1 MKIICVTGAPGS
13 DVDKVADIFFAAGV
27 QPALPLR
34 QDPSFTLSGWH
45 EKVIAAAGGDKM
57 PAGAVKQPG
66 RFWEQF
72 ATNLFMENMQQPL
85 WAWGDTRSVWLLD
98 FWQQFEPNL
107 HFVLVYTSPQRALA
121 EALAAE
127 RELGVDTA
135 ALMATWAAHQKEILR
150 FYHRNPERAI
160 LVDAAECCAA
170 PGALIDA
177 CSARWH
183 LELALSTTPLPVLP
197 ASAPLVGYLA
207 EQLRLTH
214 PELQVLQQE
223 LESSLHALHSEQV
236 VRLPGP
242 DLFAAVDHYR
252 EVRTAAARTEA
263 LERELEAL
271 SGQIAGITNAARKLT
286 DEKAGFESTIFELKQ
301 KIAELEADVTNV
313 KSDNIKARGESD
325 QILLQ
330 MHRLQEEL
338 ERNVIESK
346 QLDEANSASKRTID
360 ELNKKVAQSEASVGT
375 LKKELDASKANKTA
389 EKEKSEALVALATA
403 QKELEAARQGIKQLE
418 IEQHSAMETRQENE
432 LLLVQLHQ
440 VQEELERHFLEH
452 KNAVKR
458 NVESVAT
465 LQRDLDT
472 TKANKTA
479 MEKERTDALSALA
492 TAKRTIDDL
501 SKKLV
506 QFETSVGTLKKEL
519 DVVKANKAAKEKEK
533 TDALAALA
541 TAKRTTDDLSKKA
554 TQFEL
559 SVATLKKELAEAKA
573 NKVVEKEKAE
583 ALSAL
588 ATARKELEAAR
599 QGTQRLE
606 TEQRNAREA
615 QQESE
620 LLLVQLHQVQE
631 ELEHYFFEHKS
642 AVKQNGELASRWQ
655 RMLERNPEYCDYRS
669 LELVNIDLPGQ
680 RTSWR
685 FTDLNAAG
693 QAYAELRFDTVIAGE
708 VAAIA
713 FADQNEGEVS
723 AMPNALDTLTTTQ
736 WMLLPKL
743 CSILD
748 DALQA
753 PVGGVAR
760 LDDTQRSAL
769 RAALDGLRESIDA
782 LPTAMR
788 FDRITLKREQV
799 NPDYEHLWLQLG
811 NLSLGDKR
819 WGDVDFRLSC
829 ANVRPGKFGAH
840 PKLEFPSETGAVLLE
855 GWFAESFDDFGDKLE
870 LRFALPEA
878 MDMSVWE
885 KLSQADQA
893 ILKTLVANLPLMLSR
908 LADGQVR
915 LSRPFTDW
923 QQLAGAVESILAA
936 RTVVAIPALA
946 PTAVPELPVSRHAGE
961 APELGMVQK
970 GFI

>member
-27 QPALPLR
+27 KPALPLR

-127 RELGVDTA
+127 REHGADTA
-135 ALMATWAAHQKEILR
+135 ALMAAWEAHQKEILR
-150 FYHRNPERAI
+150 FHHRNPERTI
-160 LVDAAECCAA
+160 LVDAAECGAA

-177 CSARWH
+177 CAARWH
-183 LELALSTTPLPVLP
+183 LELGLSAAPRTVLP
-197 ASAPLVGYLA
+197 APAPLVGYLA

-214 PELQVLQQE
+214 PELQALQQE
-223 LESSLHALHSEQV
+223 LESSLYALHPEQTA
-236 VRLPGP
+236 RLPGP
-242 DLFAAVDHYR
+242 DLFAAVDDYR
-252 EVRTAAARTEA
+252 EVRSAAARTDV
-263 LERELEAL
+263 LGREVDAL
-271 SGQIAGITNAARKLT
+271 SGQLTVMADTARKLA
-286 DEKAGFESTIFELKQ
+286 DEKSGVESTISELKQ
-301 KIAELEADVTNV
+301 KIAELEAEVTNV
-313 KSDNIKARGESD
+313 KSDNIEARGEND

-338 ERNVIESK
+338 ERNVIENR
-346 QLDEANSASKRTID
+346 QLDEANSASRRTID
-360 ELNKKVAQSEASVGT
+360 ELNKKVAQSEESVGT
-375 LKKELDASKANKTA
+375 LKKELDTAKANKTA
-389 EKEKSEALVALATA
+389 EKEKTEALAALATA
-403 QKELEAARQGIKQLE
+403 KTELEAARQGVKQLE
-418 IEQHSAMETRQENE
+418 IERHSAMETRQENE

-458 NVESVAT
+458 NAESVAT
-465 LQRDLDT
+465 LQKDLDA
-472 TKANKTA
+472 TKANKAAT
-479 MEKERTDALSALA
+479 EKEKTDALAALA
-492 TAKRTIDDL
+492 TAKRTTDDL

-519 DVVKANKAAKEKEK
+519 DVVKANKAVKEKEK

-554 TQFEL
+554 TQFEM
-559 SVATLKKELAEAKA
+559 SVGTLKKELAEAKA
-573 NKVVEKEKAE
+573 NKVAEKEKAE
-583 ALSAL
+583 ALAAL
-588 ATARKELEAAR
+588 ATVRKELEAAR
-599 QGTQRLE
+599 QSAQRLE

-631 ELEHYFFEHKS
+631 ELEHYFFEHKN
-642 AVKQNGELASRWQ
+642 AVKQNGELASQWQ

-693 QAYAELRFDTVIAGE
+693 QAYAELRFDAIIAGE

-713 FADQNEGEVS
+713 FADQGEGEVS
-723 AMPNALDTLTTTQ
+723 AMPNAMDTLTTAQ

-743 CSILD
+743 CNILN

-753 PVGGVAR
+753 PVGSVAR
-760 LDDTQRSAL
+760 LDETQRSAL
-769 RAALDGLRESIDA
+769 RTALDGLRESIDA
-782 LPTAMR
+782 LPPTMR

-799 NPDYEHLWLQLG
+799 NSDYEHLWLQLG
-811 NLSLGDKR
+811 NLSVGDRR

-840 PKLEFPSETGAVLLE
+840 PKLEFPSETGAALLE

-885 KLSQADQA
+885 KLSQADQT
-893 ILKTLVANLPLMLSR
+893 ILKILVANLPLMLSR

-936 RTVVAIPALA
+936 RTVVAMPTLA
-946 PTAVPELPVSRHAGE
+946 PTAVPDVPLSRHAGE
-961 APELGMVQK
+961 AHEMDMVRK

>member
-13 DVDKVADIFFAAGV
+13 DVDKVAEIFFAAGV

-34 QDPSFTLSGWH
+34 QDPSFTLAGWH

-127 RELGVDTA
+127 REHGADTA
-135 ALMATWAAHQKEILR
+135 ALMAAWEAHQKEILR
-150 FYHRNPERAI
+150 FYHRNPDRTI
-160 LVDAAECCAA
+160 LVDAAECSAA

-177 CSARWH
+177 CATRWH
-183 LELALSTTPLPVLP
+183 LELALSTAPRTVVP

-214 PELQVLQQE
+214 PELQALQQE
-223 LESSLHALHSEQV
+223 LESSLYALHPEQAV
-236 VRLPGP
+236 PRDVP
-242 DLFAAVDHYR
+242 DLFAAVDDYR
-252 EVRTAAARTEA
+252 EVRSAAARTDA
-263 LERELEAL
+263 LGREVDAL
-271 SGQIAGITNAARKLT
+271 SGQLAVITDAARKLA
-286 DEKAGFESTIFELKQ
+286 DEKSSSESTISELKQ
-301 KIAELEADVTNV
+301 KIAELEAEVTRV
-313 KSDNIKARGESD
+313 KADNIDARGEND

-330 MHRLQEEL
+330 MHQLQEEL
-338 ERNVIESK
+338 ERNVIESS
-346 QLDEANSASKRTID
+346 QLVEANSASKRTID

-375 LKKELDASKANKTA
+375 LKKELDTAKANKTA
-389 EKEKSEALVALATA
+389 EREKAEALAALATA
-403 QKELEAARQGIKQLE
+403 KNELDAARQDIKRLE
-418 IEQHSAMETRQENE
+418 IERHRATEARQENE

-440 VQEELERHFLEH
+440 VQEELERHLGEH
-452 KNAVKR
+452 KNSLKR
-458 NVESVAT
+458 NTESIAT
-465 LQRDLDT
+465 LQKDLSA
-472 TKANKTA
+472 TKATKAVT
-479 MEKERTDALSALA
+479 EKEKSDALAALT

-501 SKKLV
+501 SKKLA
-506 QFETSVGTLKKEL
+506 QFEMSVGTLKKEL
-519 DVVKANKAAKEKEK
+519 SDAKANKATEKEK
-533 TDALAALA
+533 TEALAAL
-541 TAKRTTDDLSKKA
+541 T
-554 TQFEL
+554 
-559 SVATLKKELAEAKA
+559 
-573 NKVVEKEKAE
+573 
-583 ALSAL
+583 
-588 ATARKELEAAR
+588 TARKELEIAR
-599 QGTQRLE
+599 QGIQRLA
-606 TEQRNAREA
+606 TEQRNVKEA

-631 ELEHYFFEHKS
+631 ELEHYFFEHKN
-642 AVKQNGELASRWQ
+642 AVKQNDELASRWQ
-655 RMLERNPEYCDYRS
+655 RMLERNPEYCDYQS

-693 QAYAELRFDTVIAGE
+693 QAYAELRFDAVIAGK

-713 FADQNEGEVS
+713 FTGQSEGEVS
-723 AMPNALDTLTTTQ
+723 AVPDTLDTLTTAQ

-743 CSILD
+743 CSILN

-753 PVGGVAR
+753 PVGSVAR
-760 LDDTQRSAL
+760 LDETQRSAL
-769 RAALDGLRESIDA
+769 RLALDGLRESMDA
-782 LPTAMR
+782 LPTALR

-811 NLSLGDKR
+811 NLSLGDRR
-819 WGDVDFRLSC
+819 WGDVEFRLSC

-840 PKLEFPSETGAVLLE
+840 PKLEFPSETGAALLE

-885 KLSQADQA
+885 KLSQADQT
-893 ILKTLVANLPLMLSR
+893 ILKILVANLPLMLSR
-908 LADGQVR
+908 LADGKVR

-923 QQLAGAVESILAA
+923 QQLAGAVQSILAA
-936 RTVVAIPALA
+936 RTVIAMSAPVPA
-946 PTAVPELPVSRHAGE
+946 PVPDVPLSRDAAEVS
-961 APELGMVQK
+961 GMGMIQK